1 MYHRPLHCR
10 NQRQPGTTILYTL
23 QDTFSRRILAP
34 HTSDSTPATVPSL
47 NHYAES
53 IMTTPGQA
61 SGRRANAGLEV
72 PPEQPQLDVDVR
84 HLATHEEF
92 VACVELQHKIWG
104 AGFSERVPAA
114 ILKVS
119 QRIGG
124 VTAGAFDEN
133 GDIVGFVFGMT
144 GVENGELVHWSDM
157 LAVRADLRDHGIGR
171 ILKEFQ
177 LRTLLERG
185 VKRIYWTFDPL
196 VARNAHLNF
205 NRLNVDVAE
214 YVINM
219 YGSETDSVLHRG
231 LGSDRF
237 IVVRPVA
244 VAKGAA
250 KGELVSKER
259 DRAQAVAQ
267 VGEGSRVLNAV
278 DGAGMPAML
287 APKSVPDEP
296 VYRIAIPLDIERV
309 QEADISLATRWREST
324 RRAILWGLEHGYR
337 VHGFYRDDDAASG
350 FYVLTTAPRA
360 QRAPSPSAIRFPFSN
375 DAA

>member
-1 MYHRPLHCR
+1 
-10 NQRQPGTTILYTL
+10 
-23 QDTFSRRILAP
+23 
-34 HTSDSTPATVPSL
+34 
-47 NHYAES
+47 
-53 IMTTPGQA
+53 MTTPGHA
-61 SGRRANAGLEV
+61 GGHRANTGIEA
-72 PPEQPQLDVDVR
+72 PPEHVQVDVDVR
-84 HLATHEEF
+84 HLATHDEF
-92 VACVELQHKIWG
+92 VACVDLQHRIWG

-177 LRTLLERG
+177 LRALLERG
-185 VKRIYWTFDPL
+185 VARIYWTFDPL

-244 VAKGAA
+244 SSTGDIIPM
-250 KGELVSKER
+250 ER
-259 DRAQAVAQ
+259 DRAHAVAT
-267 VGEGSRVLNAV
+267 VGEGSRILNEA
-278 DGAGMPAML
+278 DEAGVPAPPSL
-287 APKSVPDEP
+287 PRIPDEP
-296 VYRIAIPLDIERV
+296 VYRIAIPLDIEKV
-309 QEADISLATRWREST
+309 QAADIKLAARWREST
-324 RRAILWGLEHGYR
+324 RRTILWGLEHGYR
-337 VHGFYRDDDAASG
+337 VHGFYRDDDSGCG

-360 QRAPSPSAIRFPFSN
+360 QRASSPSAIRFPYKN

>member
-1 MYHRPLHCR
+1 
-10 NQRQPGTTILYTL
+10 
-23 QDTFSRRILAP
+23 
-34 HTSDSTPATVPSL
+34 
-47 NHYAES
+47 
-53 IMTTPGQA
+53 MTTPGHA
-61 SGRRANAGLEV
+61 SGPRANAGLEV
-72 PPEQPQLDVDVR
+72 PPEHPPELPQIDVDVR
-84 HLATHEEF
+84 HLATHDEF
-92 VACVELQHKIWG
+92 VACVDLQHKIWG

-171 ILKEFQ
+171 VLKEFQ

-185 VKRIYWTFDPL
+185 VARIYWTFDPL

-205 NRLNVDVAE
+205 NRLDVAVAE

-244 VAKGAA
+244 MPTGDVVP
-250 KGELVSKER
+250 LER
-259 DRAQAVAQ
+259 DRAHATATL
-267 VGEGSRVLNAV
+267 GEGSRILNEV
-278 DGAGMPAML
+278 DGAGVPAL
-287 APKSVPDEP
+287 PVLPALPALSRAPDEP
-296 VYRIAIPLDIERV
+296 VYRIAIPLDIEQV
-309 QEADISLATRWREST
+309 QAADIKLATRWREST
-324 RRAILWGLEHGYR
+324 RRTILWALEHGYHI
-337 VHGFYRDDDAASG
+337 HGFYRDDDAGCG
-350 FYVLTTAPRA
+350 FYVLTTTPRA
-360 QRAPSPSAIRFPFSN
+360 QSAQSAQGASSPSAAIHFPYSD

>member
-1 MYHRPLHCR
+1 MT
-10 NQRQPGTTILYTL
+10 NPG
-23 QDTFSRRILAP
+23 
-34 HTSDSTPATVPSL
+34 H
-47 NHYAES
+47 
-53 IMTTPGQA
+53 A
-61 SGRRANAGLEV
+61 SGRRANAGLEL
-72 PPEQPQLDVDVR
+72 PPDHPRVDVDVR
-84 HLATHEEF
+84 HLATHDEF
-92 VACVELQHKIWG
+92 VACVDLQHRIWG

-171 ILKEFQ
+171 VLKEFQ

-185 VKRIYWTFDPL
+185 VARIYWTFDPL

-205 NRLNVDVAE
+205 NRLNVGVAE
-214 YVINM
+214 YVIDM

-237 IVVRPVA
+237 IVVRPVEMSTGDI
-244 VAKGAA
+244 VPV
-250 KGELVSKER
+250 EL
-259 DRAQAVAQ
+259 DRAHATAE
-267 VGEGSRVLNAV
+267 VGEGSRILNEPDA
-278 DGAGMPAML
+278 AG
-287 APKSVPDEP
+287 VPSIPTLPRIADEP
-296 VYRIAIPLDIERV
+296 VYRIAIPLDIESV
-309 QEADISLATRWREST
+309 QATDIELAARWREST
-324 RRAILWGLEHGYR
+324 RRTILWGLEHGYR
-337 VHGFYRDDDAASG
+337 VHGFYRDDDDGCG
-350 FYVLTTAPRA
+350 FYVLTAAPRGRSA
-360 QRAPSPSAIRFPFSN
+360 ASPPAIRFPYGD

>member
-1 MYHRPLHCR
+1 
-10 NQRQPGTTILYTL
+10 
-23 QDTFSRRILAP
+23 
-34 HTSDSTPATVPSL
+34 
-47 NHYAES
+47 
-53 IMTTPGQA
+53 
-61 SGRRANAGLEV
+61 
-72 PPEQPQLDVDVR
+72 VDVR

-92 VACVELQHKIWG
+92 VACVDLQHRIWG

-171 ILKEFQ
+171 LLKEFQ

-185 VKRIYWTFDPL
+185 VARIYWTFDPL

-219 YGSETDSVLHRG
+219 YGSETDSALHRG

-244 VAKGAA
+244 MSTGDIVPL
-250 KGELVSKER
+250 EH
-259 DRAQAVAQ
+259 DRAHATTA
-267 VGEGSRVLNAV
+267 VGEGSRILNEA
-278 DGAGMPAML
+278 DGAGVPAIPTAL
-287 APKSVPDEP
+287 RVPDEP
-296 VYRIAIPLDIERV
+296 VYRIAIPLDIEKV
-309 QEADISLATRWREST
+309 QAADLGLAARWREST
-324 RRAILWGLEHGYR
+324 RRTILWALEHGYR
-337 VHGFYRDDDAASG
+337 IHGFYRDDDAGCG

-360 QRAPSPSAIRFPFSN
+360 ERAASPSAIRFPYSN

>member
-1 MYHRPLHCR
+1 
-10 NQRQPGTTILYTL
+10 
-23 QDTFSRRILAP
+23 
-34 HTSDSTPATVPSL
+34 
-47 NHYAES
+47 
-53 IMTTPGQA
+53 MTTPGHT
-61 SGRRANAGLEV
+61 SGRRANAGLED
-72 PPEQPQLDVDVR
+72 PPENPRVDVDVR
-84 HLATHEEF
+84 HLATHDEF
-92 VACVELQHKIWG
+92 VACVDLQHRIWG

-171 ILKEFQ
+171 VLKEFQ

-185 VKRIYWTFDPL
+185 VARIYWTFDPL

-244 VAKGAA
+244 TGQGDVVP
-250 KGELVSKER
+250 LER
-259 DRAQAVAQ
+259 DRARAVAA
-267 VGEGSRVLNAV
+267 VGEGSPILNEA
-278 DGAGMPAML
+278 DEAGVPAL
-287 APKSVPDEP
+287 ATLPKVPDEP

-309 QEADISLATRWREST
+309 QKADISLAARWREST
-324 RRAILWGLEHGYR
+324 RRAILWGFEHGYR
-337 VHGFYRDDDAASG
+337 VHGFYRDDDAGYG
-350 FYVLTTAPRA
+350 FYVLTTTPRA
-360 QRAPSPSAIRFPFSN
+360 QKAPSPSTIRFPQRN

>member
-1 MYHRPLHCR
+1 M
-10 NQRQPGTTILYTL
+10 
-23 QDTFSRRILAP
+23 
-34 HTSDSTPATVPSL
+34 
-47 NHYAES
+47 
-53 IMTTPGQA
+53 MTPGHA
-61 SGRRANAGLEV
+61 SGGRANAGLEV
-72 PPEQPQLDVDVR
+72 PNESTRVDVDIR

-92 VACVELQHKIWG
+92 VACVALQHAIWG

-144 GVENGELVHWSDM
+144 GVEDGELVHWSDM

-171 ILKEFQ
+171 LLKEFQ
-177 LRTLLERG
+177 LQALLERG
-185 VKRIYWTFDPL
+185 VARIYWTFDPL

-205 NRLNVDVAE
+205 NRLNVEVDE
-214 YVINM
+214 YVIDM

-244 VAKGAA
+244 SPD
-250 KGELVSKER
+250 GEVLPVEH
-259 DRAQAVAQ
+259 DRAQAVAA
-267 VGEGSRVLNAV
+267 VGRGSPILNEVDDAGAPSIAVL
-278 DGAGMPAML
+278 
-287 APKSVPDEP
+287 PKTPDEP
-296 VYRIAIPLDIERV
+296 VYRIAIPLDIEQI
-309 QEADISLATRWREST
+309 QEADVSLAARWRQST
-324 RRAILWGLEHGYR
+324 RHAILWAFENGYR
-337 VHGFYRDDDAASG
+337 VTGFYRDDEAESG
-350 FYVLTTAPRA
+350 FYVLTTTPRV
-360 QRAPSPSAIRFPFSN
+360 RKPSSPSAIRFPYGD

>member
-1 MYHRPLHCR
+1 
-10 NQRQPGTTILYTL
+10 
-23 QDTFSRRILAP
+23 
-34 HTSDSTPATVPSL
+34 
-47 NHYAES
+47 
-53 IMTTPGQA
+53 MTTPGQA
-61 SGRRANAGLEV
+61 SGRRADAGLEV
-72 PPEQPQLDVDVR
+72 PADHPPIDVDVR

-124 VTAGAFDEN
+124 VTAGAFDEQ
-133 GDIVGFVFGMT
+133 GHIVGFVFGMT

-157 LAVRADLRDHGIGR
+157 LAVRADLRDRGIGR

-185 VKRIYWTFDPL
+185 VARIYWTFDPL

-219 YGSETDSVLHRG
+219 YGTETDSVLHRG

-244 VAKGAA
+244 AASKGGDAVVVP
-250 KGELVSKER
+250 LER
-259 DRAQAVAQ
+259 DRAHAVAA
-267 VGEGSRVLNAV
+267 VGDGSRILNEP
-278 DGAGMPAML
+278 DGAGVPAL
-287 APKSVPDEP
+287 LPPRSVPDEP
-296 VYRIAIPLDIERV
+296 AYRIAIPLDIEKV
-309 QEADISLATRWREST
+309 QRTDISLAARWREST

-337 VHGFYRDDDAASG
+337 VLGFYRDDLAASG

-360 QRAPSPSAIRFPFSN
+360 QRPPSSPSTLRFPFDD

>member
-1 MYHRPLHCR
+1 MSS
-10 NQRQPGTTILYTL
+10 PG
-23 QDTFSRRILAP
+23 
-34 HTSDSTPATVPSL
+34 H
-47 NHYAES
+47 
-53 IMTTPGQA
+53 A
-61 SGRRANAGLEV
+61 SGRRANAGLEA
-72 PPEQPQLDVDVR
+72 PPEHPTIDVDVR
-84 HLATHEEF
+84 HLATHDEF
-92 VACVELQHKIWG
+92 VACVDLQHRIWG

-185 VKRIYWTFDPL
+185 VARIYWTFDPL

-214 YVINM
+214 YVIDM

-244 VAKGAA
+244 TAT
-250 KGELVSKER
+250 GEILPVEP
-259 DRAQAVAQ
+259 DRAHAVAE
-267 VGEGSRVLNAV
+267 VGEGSRILNEP
-278 DGAGMPAML
+278 DGAGVPAL
-287 APKSVPDEP
+287 LTLPKLPDEP
-296 VYRIAIPLDIERV
+296 VYRIAIPLDIEKV
-309 QEADISLATRWREST
+309 QAADLSLAARWREST
-324 RRAILWGLEHGYR
+324 RRTILWGFEHGYR
-337 VHGFYRDDDAASG
+337 IHGFYRDDDAGCG

-360 QRAPSPSAIRFPFSN
+360 RRASSPSAIRFPYGN

>member
-1 MYHRPLHCR
+1 
-10 NQRQPGTTILYTL
+10 
-23 QDTFSRRILAP
+23 
-34 HTSDSTPATVPSL
+34 
-47 NHYAES
+47 
-53 IMTTPGQA
+53 MTTPGHA
-61 SGRRANAGLEV
+61 PGHRSEHGNDAPAAR
-72 PPEQPQLDVDVR
+72 PSIDVDVR

-92 VACVELQHKIWG
+92 VACVDLQHRIWG

-124 VTAGAFDEN
+124 VTAGAFDKN

-144 GVENGELVHWSDM
+144 GIENGDLVHWSDM

-185 VKRIYWTFDPL
+185 VARIYWTFDPL

-205 NRLNVDVAE
+205 NRLDVQVAE

-244 VAKGAA
+244 ANNGSV
-250 KGELVSKER
+250 VPMDR
-259 DRAQAVAQ
+259 DRAHAVAT
-267 VGEGSRVLNAV
+267 VGEGTRILNEV
-278 DGAGMPAML
+278 DATGIPTVPRLPM
-287 APKSVPDEP
+287 KPDEP

-309 QEADISLATRWREST
+309 QETDIALAARWRDTT
-324 RRAILWGLEHGYR
+324 RRAILWGLEHDYT
-337 VHGFYRDDDAASG
+337 VHGFYRDAEADSG
-350 FYVLTTAPRA
+350 FYVLSTAPRG
-360 QRAPSPSAIRFPFSN
+360 PSVTSSSTIRFPYGH

>member
-1 MYHRPLHCR
+1 M
-10 NQRQPGTTILYTL
+10 
-23 QDTFSRRILAP
+23 
-34 HTSDSTPATVPSL
+34 
-47 NHYAES
+47 
-53 IMTTPGQA
+53 MTHGHA
-61 SGRRANAGLEV
+61 SGGRANAGLEV
-72 PPEQPQLDVDVR
+72 PNEPTRIEVEVR

-92 VACVELQHKIWG
+92 VACVALQHAIWG

-133 GDIVGFVFGMT
+133 GEIVGFVFGMT
-144 GVENGELVHWSDM
+144 GVEDGELVHWSDM

-171 ILKEFQ
+171 LLKEFQ
-177 LRTLLERG
+177 LQTLVERG
-185 VKRIYWTFDPL
+185 

-205 NRLNVDVAE
+205 NRLNVEVDE
-214 YVINM
+214 YVIDM

-244 VAKGAA
+244 SSDGGVALA
-250 KGELVSKER
+250 ER
-259 DRAQAVAQ
+259 DRADAVATI
-267 VGEGSRVLNAV
+267 GRGSRVLNQV
-278 DGAGMPAML
+278 DDAGVPAIGALPG
-287 APKSVPDEP
+287 VPDEP
-296 VYRIAIPLDIERV
+296 VYRIAIPLDIEKV
-309 QEADISLATRWREST
+309 QNADISLAARWRQST
-324 RRAILWGLEHGYR
+324 RHAILWAFENGYR
-337 VHGFYRDDDAASG
+337 VLGFYRDDDAASG

-360 QRAPSPSAIRFPFSN
+360 RKSSSPSAIRFPYGN

>member
-1 MYHRPLHCR
+1 
-10 NQRQPGTTILYTL
+10 
-23 QDTFSRRILAP
+23 
-34 HTSDSTPATVPSL
+34 
-47 NHYAES
+47 
-53 IMTTPGQA
+53 MTTPGHA
-61 SGRRANAGLEV
+61 SGGRANAGLEV
-72 PPEQPQLDVDVR
+72 PPEHPRVDVDVR
-84 HLATHEEF
+84 HLATHDEF
-92 VACVELQHKIWG
+92 VACVDLQHKIWG

-177 LRTLLERG
+177 LHTLLERG
-185 VKRIYWTFDPL
+185 VARIYWTFDPL

-244 VAKGAA
+244 ASKGDVVPLERHRAEVVA
-250 KGELVSKER
+250 S
-259 DRAQAVAQ
+259 
-267 VGEGSRVLNAV
+267 VGEGSRILNKV
-278 DGAGMPAML
+278 DGTGTPAIL
-287 APKSVPDEP
+287 APRSTPDEP
-296 VYRIAIPLDIERV
+296 VYRIAIPLDIEKV
-309 QEADISLATRWREST
+309 QSADISLAARWREST

-337 VHGFYRDDDAASG
+337 ILGFYRDDLAASG
-350 FYVLTTAPRA
+350 FYVMTTAPRA
-360 QRAPSPSAIRFPFSN
+360 ERAPSPSTIRFPFNN

>member
-1 MYHRPLHCR
+1 MYNLVREGC
-10 NQRQPGTTILYTL
+10 NQRYQTIDNFVYLAGYRHEPHIGPACITWTVSIRASSHP
-23 QDTFSRRILAP
+23 QRRM
-34 HTSDSTPATVPSL
+34 
-47 NHYAES
+47 N
-53 IMTTPGQA
+53 MTTPGHA
-61 SGRRANAGLEV
+61 PGRRADSGRDV
-72 PPEQPQLDVDVR
+72 PVARPNIEVDVR
-84 HLATHEEF
+84 HLSTHEEF
-92 VACVELQHKIWG
+92 VACVELQHRIWG

-144 GVENGELVHWSDM
+144 GIENGELVHWSDM

-177 LRTLLERG
+177 LRALLERG
-185 VKRIYWTFDPL
+185 VARIYWTFDPL

-244 VAKGAA
+244 TGKGD
-250 KGELVSKER
+250 VVPMER
-259 DRAQAVAQ
+259 DRAHAVAA
-267 VGEGSRVLNAV
+267 VGSGTRILNEVDPAGIPAV
-278 DGAGMPAML
+278 PRL
-287 APKSVPDEP
+287 PKAPDEP

-309 QEADISLATRWREST
+309 QEADISLAARWRDTT
-324 RRAILWGLEHGYR
+324 RRAILWGLEHDYKI
-337 VHGFYRDDDAASG
+337 HGFYRDAEADSG
-350 FYVLTTAPRA
+350 FYVLSTAPRA
-360 QRAPSPSAIRFPFSN
+360 QTAPSSSTIRFPYGN

>member
-1 MYHRPLHCR
+1 MTP
-10 NQRQPGTTILYTL
+10 PGH
-23 QDTFSRRILAP
+23 AP
-34 HTSDSTPATVPSL
+34 
-47 NHYAES
+47 
-53 IMTTPGQA
+53 
-61 SGRRANAGLEV
+61 GRRADTGPDV
-72 PPEQPQLDVDVR
+72 PAAPPQASPEASPQAPPHLPIDVR
-84 HLATHEEF
+84 HLATYAEF
-92 VACVELQHKIWG
+92 VACVDLQHKIWG

-124 VTAGAFDEN
+124 VTAGAFAEN
-133 GDIVGFVFGMT
+133 GDIIGFVFGMT

-185 VKRIYWTFDPL
+185 VARIYWTFDPL

-214 YVINM
+214 YVIDM

-244 VAKGAA
+244 AGKGA
-250 KGELVSKER
+250 VVPMER
-259 DRAQAVAQ
+259 DRAQAVAA
-267 VGEGSRVLNAV
+267 VGEGATILNEADRV
-278 DGAGMPAML
+278 G
-287 APKSVPDEP
+287 VPSIPNPREGFGESA
-296 VYRIAIPLDIERV
+296 YRIAIPLDIERV
-309 QEADISLATRWREST
+309 QGADIKLATRWRQST
-324 RRAILWGLEHGYR
+324 RRAFQWGIKHGYQ
-337 VHGFYRDDDAASG
+337 VLGFYRDAAAGYG
-350 FYVLTTAPRA
+350 FYVISILPR
-360 QRAPSPSAIRFPFSN
+360 RP
-375 DAA
+375 